1 LLEHTQSC
9 WWGSAK
15 PGLERKP
22 EVANKI
28 LEARLRAQIAQAWI
42 EAEEWSRKRALGVCL
57 LEFVDR
63 FTLLPQAGLDKRR
76 LIGGDVRL
84 RGLLGDGLK
93 HFLCVSAPPC
103 TGVDVSKRAEAIAVG
118 FRGEFSSQFH
128 DDQGT
133 VSVQRGTLTS
143 PVSQPVELTPKLF
156 NFLVGP
162 EIKFRNRT
170 RFTPLLYDLFGFAHT
185 TATFN
190 TSGAALHLNLGTTET
205 GFSNAYG
212 GGLEVRI
219 HRRFSVRTT
228 VDFNPKRVGRD
239 DNGERKD
246 LNDLRWFIGVGFR

>member
-1 LLEHTQSC
+1 MQRLVLGALMALL
-9 WWGSAK
+9 SA
-15 PGLERKP
+15 P
-22 EVANKI
+22 
-28 LEARLRAQIAQAWI
+28 
-42 EAEEWSRKRALGVCL
+42 
-57 LEFVDR
+57 
-63 FTLLPQAGLDKRR
+63 LLPAQTANENQFPKIELSGGYLYTGEFPYNVFRFP
-76 LIGGDVRL
+76 IQNNGDVDVESDFGTRK
-84 RGLLGDGLK
+84 G
-93 HFLCVSAPPC
+93 FAVSL
-103 TGVDVSKRAEAIAVG
+103 TRNLNRRIG

-128 DDQGT
+128 EDHGT
-133 VSVQRGTLTS
+133 VTVHRGTATS
-143 PVSQPVELTPKLF
+143 SVAQPVDLTPKLF

-185 TATFN
+185 TATFS

-246 LNDLRWFIGVGFR
+246 LNDLRWFIGIGFR